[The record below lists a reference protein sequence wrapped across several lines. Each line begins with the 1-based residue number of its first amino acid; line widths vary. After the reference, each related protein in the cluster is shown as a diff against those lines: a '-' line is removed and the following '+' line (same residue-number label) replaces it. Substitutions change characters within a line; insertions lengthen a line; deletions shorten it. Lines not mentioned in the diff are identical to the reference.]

1 MKKNRVGSSL
11 ISVMVYLTLSVL
23 VLALLM
29 RAVTN
34 IYPNLIGKGRYAT
47 SYLELCA
54 AFDRMVQDLYAA
66 PAEKSDWHAL
76 TNTELS
82 WKVGD
87 KTICWQLDKN
97 RLIRIEG
104 SYNKNNKRWG
114 RKTKSIA
121 GNSITHSSFQLH
133 QSSSRLTGISISLG
147 RSLNNQTITLG
158 RRVVVRTGVTV

>member
-11 ISVMVYLTLSVL
+11 ISIMVYLTLSVL

-29 RAVTN
+29 RSVTN
-34 IYPNLIGKGRYAT
+34 IYPNLIGAGQQTT

-54 AFDRMVQDLYAA
+54 ALDRLVQDLYAA
-66 PAEKSDWHAL
+66 PVEKSDWHTL
-76 TNTELS
+76 TNTELT

-97 RLIRIEG
+97 RLVRIEG
-104 SYNKNNKRWG
+104 SYNKNNKRWS
-114 RKTKSIA
+114 RKTKSVA
-121 GNSITHSSFQLH
+121 GDSITHCSFHIH

-147 RSLNNQTITLG
+147 RSLNNQTITLD
-158 RRVVVRTGVTV
+158 RRVAVRTGVSV